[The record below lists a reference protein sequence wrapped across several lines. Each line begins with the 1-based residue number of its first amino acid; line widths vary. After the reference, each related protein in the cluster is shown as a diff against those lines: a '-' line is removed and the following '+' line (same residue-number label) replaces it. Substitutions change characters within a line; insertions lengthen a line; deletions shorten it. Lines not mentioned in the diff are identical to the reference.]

1 MTIALARRYLPDSQA
16 RVGSSSLSVTVTTG
30 LGLGYPL
37 TGILADL
44 LGFRFAFWFA
54 ALFLI
59 TTIVVVWRVIPA
71 GPDERAPRCTLDVPG
86 ALLVGTGLASLLVGV
101 SERGL
106 RNAFNAVRGMS
117 PKQCV
122 IHDRL
127 HGVRRKLS
135 DPGALPATVTDVA
148 TEYGFFELGR
158 FAGRYKAVFGET
170 PSATLRGH
178 FQAE

>member
-1 MTIALARRYLPDSQA
+1 MNMAPHSRRNQTRSEVVARAEQLLRERSEPLPIARL
-16 RVGSSSLSVTVTTG
+16 
-30 LGLGYPL
+30 
-37 TGILADL
+37 
-44 LGFRFAFWFA
+44 
-54 ALFLI
+54 
-59 TTIVVVWRVIPA
+59 
-71 GPDERAPRCTLDVPG
+71 
-86 ALLVGTGLASLLVGV
+86 SLLVGV

-178 FQAE
+178 YQAE

>member
-1 MTIALARRYLPDSQA
+1 MNMAPNSRRNQTRNEVVARAEQLLRDRAEPLPIAR
-16 RVGSSSLSVTVTTG
+16 LSM
-30 LGLGYPL
+30 
-37 TGILADL
+37 L
-44 LGFRFAFWFA
+44 L
-54 ALFLI
+54 
-59 TTIVVVWRVIPA
+59 
-71 GPDERAPRCTLDVPG
+71 
-86 ALLVGTGLASLLVGV
+86 GV

-135 DPGALPATVTDVA
+135 DPRAMPSTVTDVA

-158 FAGRYKAVFGET
+158 FAGRYKAAFGET

-178 FQAE
+178 CQAE

>member
-1 MTIALARRYLPDSQA
+1 MNMAPNSRRNQTRSEVVARAEQLLRDRAEPLPIARL
-16 RVGSSSLSVTVTTG
+16 
-30 LGLGYPL
+30 
-37 TGILADL
+37 
-44 LGFRFAFWFA
+44 
-54 ALFLI
+54 
-59 TTIVVVWRVIPA
+59 
-71 GPDERAPRCTLDVPG
+71 
-86 ALLVGTGLASLLVGV
+86 SLLVGV

-135 DPGALPATVTDVA
+135 DPRAMPATVTDVA

-158 FAGRYKAVFGET
+158 FAGRYKAAFGET

-178 FQAE
+178 CQAE

>member
-1 MTIALARRYLPDSQA
+1 MNMPPTSRPNQTRRDVVARAEQILRARGEPLPIARL
-16 RVGSSSLSVTVTTG
+16 
-30 LGLGYPL
+30 
-37 TGILADL
+37 
-44 LGFRFAFWFA
+44 
-54 ALFLI
+54 
-59 TTIVVVWRVIPA
+59 
-71 GPDERAPRCTLDVPG
+71 
-86 ALLVGTGLASLLVGV
+86 SLLVGV

-135 DPGALPATVTDVA
+135 DPRAMPATVTDVA

-178 FQAE
+178 CQAE

>member
-1 MTIALARRYLPDSQA
+1 MSNGQNSSFASGAEPLPIARL
-16 RVGSSSLSVTVTTG
+16 
-30 LGLGYPL
+30 
-37 TGILADL
+37 
-44 LGFRFAFWFA
+44 
-54 ALFLI
+54 
-59 TTIVVVWRVIPA
+59 
-71 GPDERAPRCTLDVPG
+71 
-86 ALLVGTGLASLLVGV
+86 SLLVGV

-135 DPGALPATVTDVA
+135 DPRAMPATVTDVA

-170 PSATLRGH
+170 PSHTLRGH
-178 FQAE
+178 CQAE